1 MSNHKWD
8 HLPWDTIRE
17 AYVCGVPA
25 GQLQEKYGVPEGT
38 IRGRAHRQNWPSP
51 HRVRKVMQ
59 EAHKLIEEEP
69 EKGEDLMDKLGSQVK
84 GIDPNGSMREIVSSL
99 EARQKK
105 HQDLMV
111 NMLQKSLDKAK
122 IKPPKDYR
130 ELDIADKIMRRNLDL
145 DKKDDKPSVQIGII
159 GGQVEEIGS
168 QE

>member
-1 MSNHKWD
+1 
-8 HLPWDTIRE
+8 
-17 AYVCGVPA
+17 
-25 GQLQEKYGVPEGT
+25 
-38 IRGRAHRQNWPSP
+38 
-51 HRVRKVMQ
+51 MQ
-59 EAHKLIEEEP
+59 EAHKLIKEDP

-99 EARQKK
+99 EAKQKK

-159 GGQVEEIGS
+159 GGQVEEIED
-168 QE
+168 QK

>member
-17 AYVCGVPA
+17 AYVCGVSA

-51 HRVRKVMQ
+51 HRVRKVMKA
-59 EAHKLIEEEP
+59 AHKIIDEDP
-69 EKGEDLMDKLGSQVK
+69 DRGEDLMEALGSQVN
-84 GIDPNGSMREIVSSL
+84 GVDPNGSMREIVSSL
-99 EARQKK
+99 EAKQRK

>member
-1 MSNHKWD
+1 MK
-8 HLPWDTIRE
+8 
-17 AYVCGVPA
+17 A
-25 GQLQEKYGVPEGT
+25 
-38 IRGRAHRQNWPSP
+38 
-51 HRVRKVMQ
+51 
-59 EAHKLIEEEP
+59 AHKIIDEDP
-69 EKGEDLMDKLGSQVK
+69 DRGEDLMEALGSQVN
-84 GIDPNGSMREIVSSL
+84 GVDPNGSMREIVSSL
-99 EARQKK
+99 EAKQRK